1 MILLT
6 PGNRILEETLG
17 NIINPPEPE
26 VRDEDSPEAKR
37 EPMDVRICDFDDVSY
52 RITIEAERTNVL
64 ILSMAAPCIGQIYNK
79 GAETQLM
86 KFYGDYKVEPQ
97 GGNDITLEIP
107 LDNIKEDKAAL
118 VTKLSLI
125 KPNIIGGVF
134 EYYFGQLN
142 SGAAPEGP
150 FQFRIRNDTTVYVF
164 PAADRVVFI
173 YTMDY
178 QDKAENC
185 IAKVFM
191 QELVAVKQ
199 KIGKA
204 PPVSFSAV
212 PPRELQEQMDIKE
225 ANCNLGYISFAILKP
240 HIDSDAKRFKVAALL
255 QDFRTYMQYH
265 IKCSKSYFHSRMR
278 ARSVELLKV
287 LSRAKVTAE
296 DEKGSKTIKRTAG
309 GKVFQRN

>member
-1 MILLT
+1 MILLE

-37 EPMDVRICDFDDVSY
+37 EPIDVRLCDFDDVSY

-64 ILSMAAPCIGQIYNK
+64 ILSLAAPCIGQIMDK
-79 GAETQLM
+79 GAAVAIQ
-86 KFYGDYKVEPQ
+86 KFYGDYKVEAQ
-97 GGNDITLEIP
+97 GGFDVTLEIP
-107 LDNIKEDKAAL
+107 LDGIKEDKAAL
-118 VTKLSLI
+118 VKRLALI
-125 KPNIIGGVF
+125 KPNVIGGVF
-134 EYYFGQLN
+134 EYFIDKLN

-150 FQFRIRNDTTVYVF
+150 FQFRIRNDTTVYTF

-173 YTMDY
+173 YSMDY

-191 QELVAVKQ
+191 QEFVAVK
-199 KIGKA
+199 KSVGKA
-204 PPVSFSAV
+204 PPVTFSAV
-212 PPRELQEQMDIKE
+212 PPRELQEQLDIKE
-225 ANCNLGYISFAILKP
+225 SNCNLGYISFAILKP
-240 HIDSDAKRFKVAALL
+240 HVDTDLKRTRVSQLL

-278 ARSVELLKV
+278 ARTVELLKV

-296 DEKGSKTIKRTAG
+296 DEQGSKKIKRTAG